1 MTSEMMGKTP
11 QKVIRNMNGSVSKK
25 QIASTYVGPR
35 ALFDPSYIPPTLLSR
50 EKELRTLSAV
60 LFDGIQDGCP
70 VSILLTGM
78 EGIGKTSI
86 ARKSVAT
93 VKAKVQPIPLN
104 SMYVN
109 CKDKSIDE
117 VLFALIHAIS
127 GKGPED
133 NPGHNYFEYTLSQLW
148 AYLKALMS
156 RAILHERI
164 WIFDSIED
172 LDLQYF
178 LKFAQLGKELGVS
191 TVGSHDAPM
200 KSSAA
205 LPKGVDIHLN
215 LDKMT
220 PPALYKVTQQRLRL
234 TFPFQ
239 IPAEVPQAICDYVDS
254 FDTPRPGT
262 CIRVIKDVYPVLKQE
277 KTLPAG
283 ALRQACQ
290 RQVPGIN
297 IDDFQILNDVLD
309 HDVVAQLFIDNLATY
324 FQSGEYYIP
333 ENALREQYQMAVETI
348 EAVFDPEE
356 FHHALITLI
365 RSNILKESR
374 VARARHRA
382 EYMLVPP
389 PELLKGAVD
398 VVFAG
403 VPS

>member
-1 MTSEMMGKTP
+1 MTVP
-11 QKVIRNMNGSVSKK
+11 PSKK
-25 QIASTYVGPR
+25 KIASTYVGSR
-35 ALFDPSYIPPTLLSR
+35 ALFDPNYIPPSLLLR
-50 EKELRTLSAV
+50 EQELRALSAI
-60 LFDGIQDGCP
+60 LFDGIQDRCP
-70 VSILLTGM
+70 VSILLTGL
-78 EGIGKTSI
+78 EGIGKTSL
-86 ARKSVAT
+86 ARKTVAT
-93 VKAKVQPIPLN
+93 VKAKVKPTVLN
-104 SMYVN
+104 CMYVN

-133 NPGHNYFEYTLSQLW
+133 QPGQNYFEYNLSQLW
-148 AYLKALMS
+148 AYLKAIMGK
-156 RAILHERI
+156 ATEHERV

-178 LKFAQLGKELGVS
+178 LKFAQLGKEVGVS
-191 TVGSHDAPM
+191 TMGSHDAPM
-200 KSSAA
+200 KNSAA
-205 LPKGVDIHLN
+205 LPKSVDIHLN
-215 LDKMT
+215 LEQMT
-220 PPALYKVTQQRLRL
+220 PLGLYKITRQRLSL

-239 IPAEVPQAICDYVDS
+239 VSPEVPQAICDYVDS

-262 CIRVIKDVYPVLKQE
+262 CIRVLKDIYPVLKQE

-290 RQVPGIN
+290 RQVPGMSF
-297 IDDFQILNDVLD
+297 DDFQILNDVLD
-309 HDVVAQLFIDNLATY
+309 HDMVAQLFIDNLASY

-333 ENALREQYQMAVETI
+333 ENALREQYQLAVESI
-348 EAVFDPEE
+348 EAPFDPEE

-374 VARARHRA
+374 VARARHHT

-403 VPS
+403 APS